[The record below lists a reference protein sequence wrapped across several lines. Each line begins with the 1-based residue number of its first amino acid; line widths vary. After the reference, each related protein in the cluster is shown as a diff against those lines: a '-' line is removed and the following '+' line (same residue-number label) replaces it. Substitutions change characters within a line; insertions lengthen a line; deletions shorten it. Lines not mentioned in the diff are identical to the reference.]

1 MPAVGFG
8 VGIIGGHFAR
18 LWNAVEEHGDYK
30 KIAHID
36 RDRKV
41 TFYDKKLPT
50 NIKENIITEA
60 CTNNTNISATQDQK
74 IFSSP
79 PAKYKKEE

>member
-1 MPAVGFG
+1 MKYDLIYCSMGNG
-8 VGIIGGHFAR
+8 LTIYNR
-18 LWNAVEEHGDYK
+18 AVEEHGDYK